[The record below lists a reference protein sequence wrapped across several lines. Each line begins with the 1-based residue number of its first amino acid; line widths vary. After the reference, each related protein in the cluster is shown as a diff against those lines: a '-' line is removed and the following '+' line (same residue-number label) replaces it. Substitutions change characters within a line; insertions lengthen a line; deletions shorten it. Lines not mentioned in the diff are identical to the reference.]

1 MMCLFRKIAVA
12 IFVAA
17 LLTSFCSPDSTFAA
31 DNSAAVVRGNVRIQ
45 VLSPSLVRMEF
56 SPNSS
61 FVEEAS
67 VAVVGRSGFSGVA
80 AKTSEKDGWLTLST
94 GKMTISYKLGSGP
107 FSKDNLRIEW
117 SDKSGEH
124 AWKPGDQDTRN
135 LGGVPATMDG
145 RSMVAVTEPGPLT
158 RNGYYW
164 LDDSRTALFDKAT
177 DWVKPRPEKDSLDW
191 YFLVYG
197 NDFAGGLRE
206 MARLV
211 GPIPM
216 LPRYVF
222 GLWFGSR
229 ANYSDQQWKM
239 IIDRFREERLPVD
252 MIVLDSLS
260 GSKVV
265 WGGYDHDLEQMPDL
279 KGFLAWMKRRGIKVT
294 INEHYDA
301 LTPVNDS
308 HFEAIRMAMR
318 MPENTAAIPHDIAN
332 KKYAALFMD
341 VLHKPDLD
349 KGLAFWWQDGF
360 AGTNI
365 EGLEPYLWT
374 RHVEYLGSERITGKR
389 TTAFCRLGPAVGSH
403 RYGIY
408 FTGDLTGIWESL
420 PVMTAATIRGGNQ
433 LMPYMNNLCGGV
445 HVANL
450 PPELYQRCVQLSAF
464 HPIFWFH
471 GIWGLRLPWEYGDAG
486 METYRKF
493 VGLRYAL
500 LPYTYTCSRIA
511 HDTALPLVRGMYLDY
526 PDQEQSFA
534 SNQQYL
540 FGRELLVAPVTKPG
554 GGKPVD
560 TNVILPA
567 GDDWFDYFTGD
578 IYQGGGKIVHRC
590 PLDRMPLFARAGSI
604 IPTGP
609 KMDYSDQK
617 PVDPLTLDVYAG
629 KRPAEFTLYED
640 DGVSLDYR
648 KGAHAWTPIAFQ
660 PANTAGNYT
669 LTIAPADGRFAGQL
683 DKRGYIVRV
692 HGLLKPK
699 TVTTE
704 QTKLDEIGDDQCGAG
719 WTWDPQARTT
729 TIRLPNAYAI
739 DRPVVVELQQAGT
752 FADAI
757 VLQKA
762 RNLRNQI
769 REAKRLLK
777 LKNAE
782 LVGVDL
788 EIKKP
793 PRVILKTEEVERE
806 LTTIVERPNG
816 IAANPPDFQAMR
828 QRVLAALADKPFD
841 STRTIPE
848 PEPRILTMV
857 KKIENA
863 TFTPAEI
870 AAITDLL
877 RGADVPAWPHP

>member
-1 MMCLFRKIAVA
+1 MMCLRRKLAAVLL
-12 IFVAA
+12 VAT
-17 LLTSFCSPDSTFAA
+17 LLTSYFLPDRTFAA
-31 DNSAAVVRGNVRIQ
+31 DASASVVRGNVRFQ
-45 VLSPSLVRMEF
+45 ALSPSLVRMEY
-56 SPNSS
+56 SPKST
-61 FVEEAS
+61 FVDEAS
-67 VAVVGRSGFSGVA
+67 VAVVGRSDFSGVA
-80 AKTSEKDGWLTLST
+80 PRISEKDGWLTLST
-94 GKMTISYKLGSGP
+94 EKMAVSYKLGSGP
-107 FSKDNLRIEW
+107 FSKDNLRIAW
-117 SDKSGEH
+117 SNKSGEH
-124 AWKPGDQDTRN
+124 AWKPGDQDAKN
-135 LGGVPATMDG
+135 LGGVPGTMDG
-145 RSMVAVTEPGPLT
+145 RSMVAVTDPGPLS

-164 LDDSRTALFDKAT
+164 LDDSRTALFNKAT
-177 DWVKPRPEKDSLDW
+177 DWVNPRSEKDSLDW
-191 YFLVYG
+191 YFFVYG
-197 NDFAGGLRE
+197 NNFAGALTE
-206 MARLV
+206 MARLI

-229 ANYSDQQWKM
+229 AAYSDQQWQM

-260 GSKVV
+260 LCKVV
-265 WGGYDHDLEQMPDL
+265 WSGYDRDPEQMRDL
-279 KGFLAWMKRRGIKVT
+279 RGFLAWMRQRGIKAT
-294 INEHYDA
+294 INEHYEP
-301 LTPVNDS
+301 LTRVSDS
-308 HFEAIRMAMR
+308 HFETIRQAMG
-318 MPENTAAIPHDIAN
+318 MPENTEAIPHDISN

-341 VLHKPDLD
+341 LLHKPDLD
-349 KGLAFWWQDGF
+349 KGMAFWWQDGF
-360 AGTNI
+360 AGTQM
-365 EGLEPYLWT
+365 EGLEPYMWT
-374 RHVEYLGSERITGKR
+374 RHIEYLGSERITGKR
-389 TTAFCRLGPAVGSH
+389 TTAFCRFGTAVGSH

-420 PVMTAATIRGGNQ
+420 PVMIPATIRGGNQ
-433 LMPYMNNLCGGV
+433 LMPYMNNLCCGV

-450 PPELYQRCVQLSAF
+450 PPELYQRWVQLSAF
-464 HPIFWFH
+464 HPVFWFH

-511 HDTALPLVRGMYLDY
+511 HDTGLPLVRGMYLDY
-526 PDQEQSFA
+526 PNQEQAFA

-560 TNVILPA
+560 TDVFLPA
-567 GDDWFDYFTGD
+567 GDNWFDYFTGD
-578 IYQGGGKIVHRC
+578 IYQGGRKIVHRC

-629 KRPAEFTLYED
+629 KRPAQFKLYED

-648 KGAHAWTPIAFQ
+648 KGAYAWTTVIFKPINAS
-660 PANTAGNYT
+660 GNYA
-669 LTIAPADGRFAGQL
+669 LTIGPAHGRFAGQL
-683 DKRGYIVRV
+683 EKRRYLVRV

-699 TVTTE
+699 SVTVE
-704 QTKLDEIGDDQCGAG
+704 QTKLDEVGDDQCGAG
-719 WTWDPQARTT
+719 WTWDAQARTT
-729 TIRLPNAYAI
+729 TVRLPNAYPI
-739 DRPVVVELQQAGT
+739 DQPVVVVLQEAGT
-752 FADAI
+752 FADA
-757 VLQKA
+757 VALQEA
-762 RNLRNQI
+762 RNLRDQI
-769 REAKRLLK
+769 REAKRLMK

-782 LVGVDL
+782 LMGTDL

-806 LTTIVERPNG
+806 LTAVVERPSG
-816 IAANPPDFQAMR
+816 IAGNPPDFQAMR
-828 QRVLAALADKPFD
+828 QRVLSALTDRPFD
-841 STRTIPE
+841 STRTIPDSE
-848 PEPRILTMV
+848 PHAIDAT

-863 TFTPAEI
+863 TFTPQEI
-870 AAITDLL
+870 AAITKLL